1 MGLVGGMQ
9 ERTWGQHSQHPNM
22 SLHLCP
28 QTARGQG
35 LKLLSHPP
43 LQRKGKCVCVPESK
57 IETYMFKLT
66 SSVFVIEL

>member
-1 MGLVGGMQ
+1 MGLVGGMW
-9 ERTWGQHSQHPNM
+9 ERTWGQHSCHSNM

-28 QTARGQG
+28 QTARDQG

-43 LQRKGKCVCVPESK
+43 LQRRGKCVCVPESK
-57 IETYMFKLT
+57 NETYMFKLA